1 MRGQARGAS
10 PAARLPSS
18 YRNAFTGHRI
28 ATAVVP
34 PPFLLRFER
43 RPAYR
48 AAVGGRCAPPC
59 RRRYALSRFAS
70 Q

>member
-10 PAARLPSS
+10 PAASLPSS
-18 YRNAFTGHRI
+18 CRNAAPGCRI
-28 ATAVVP
+28 ATDAAAALFGRVDK
-34 PPFLLRFER
+34 